1 MNRILS
7 ITILLLTLLTAAEM
21 RAQDMINETGYKCN
35 DGGLEYISPIPCDFM
50 AACEEK
56 CSSCQGFFDC
66 DEIEEHEKGCYY
78 ECPRC
83 NQRMTIME
91 MLSHYCEP
99 KGLDPDFDDPDFPDD
114 NDDDRNPPNQDRVVC
129 ALCGAVMT
137 YMESLTHNCRR
148 LNVNGNYNSSLWYI
162 LQPVIGSGR
171 SSSSNNNNE
180 SEFEPTEEQPLHA
193 AQQSGEKTDSIGYHR
208 CPCLITANAKFYLND
223 IDNDPKWDELNKLYD
238 GLTEGLKRHLAF
250 PETIQQGNNGTC
262 AAALIQ
268 KYLAENYPD
277 KYKECVYELAKNGK
291 YEPWGLEI
299 PLESNLNAISDYELR
314 IETGDANKY
323 NQGINFTA
331 DDALMQTA
339 IQNWVD
345 VNNLFRRMHNKITG
359 NAYSVID
366 DDGNIG
372 GMTADER
379 SSFLFNVSPHSIVNN
394 SGKTSYNELTQKL
407 ETYSPDDYTIMAG
420 VNMQY
425 DDNGCYFGDSLSNHA
440 LEINGI
446 EDGHINFWSYGKDG
460 TTVKKDEIIKNLII
474 MKKTDYAKEEKKD
487 RKSLVCNCPNCTNN
501 GCSKCM

>member
-7 ITILLLTLLTAAEM
+7 IAILLLTLLTAAEVS
-21 RAQDMINETGYKCN
+21 AQSYYNEMYSDCDVTDYGQ
-35 DGGLEYISPIPCDFM
+35 GTVVLPCFEI
-50 AACEEK
+50 CRSQ
-56 CSSCQGFFDC
+56 CSSCQSFFDC
-66 DEIEEHEKGCYY
+66 DEIAEHEKGCYY
-78 ECPRC
+78 ECNKCKQKMKVIERDKHKCKGDEPDPKPD
-83 NQRMTIME
+83 NDPKPE
-91 MLSHYCEP
+91 SDPGKPDNPSGSGP
-99 KGLDPDFDDPDFPDD
+99 KGIPDQVL
-114 NDDDRNPPNQDRVVC
+114 PNV
-129 ALCGAVMT
+129 T
-137 YMESLTHNCRR
+137 
-148 LNVNGNYNSSLWYI
+148 VNGKNKSSFNWWDWTLVY
-162 LQPVIGSGR
+162 GGG
-171 SSSSNNNNE
+171 SSSSNNNNNE
-180 SEFEPTEEQPLHA
+180 SGFEPTEEQPLHA
-193 AQQSGEKTDSIGYHR
+193 AQQSGGKTDSIGYHR
-208 CPCLITANAKFYLND
+208 CPCMITANAKFYLND
-223 IDNDPKWDELNKLYD
+223 IDNDPKWDNLNKLYY
-238 GLTEGLKRHLAF
+238 GLTDGLKRHLAF
-250 PETIQQGNNGTC
+250 PETIQQGNNATC

-299 PLESNLNAISDYELR
+299 PLGSNLNAISDYELR

-366 DDGNIG
+366 DNGNIG

-379 SSFLFNVSPHSIVNN
+379 SSFLFNVSPHRIVNN

-446 EDGHINFWSYGKDG
+446 EDGYINFWCYGKDG
-460 TTVKKDEIIKNLII
+460 TTVKKNGTIKNIII

-487 RKSLVCNCPNCTNN
+487 RKSLVCNCPNCTND